1 MEGSKRKKK
10 DLLKLCVNY
19 CFEVGKR
26 WTVRPMAL
34 YAYNSY
40 FDEYEEV
47 GILGG
52 YNDWIDAGV
61 SYRFNRFVSI
71 MIDLKVLDFFSI
83 GYNYNVNTGG
93 TYDMSNGT
101 HEFALRFAFNGKKK

>member
-1 MEGSKRKKK
+1 MGHLNVGTYYYVLTYSKHGRQQKKKK

-26 WTVRPMAL
+26 WTVRPMAF

-71 MIDLKVLDFFSI
+71 MIELKVLDFFSI
-83 GYNYNVNTGG
+83 GYNYNVNTAGN
-93 TYDMSNGT
+93 Y
-101 HEFALRFAFNGKKK
+101 